1 MADDA
6 FLSAVVHTLRLEAQ
20 GILSLE
26 LRPLPSVEFPSFE
39 AGSHI
44 DLHLPNGL
52 SRSYSLFNSPT
63 DRNRYVVGV
72 LNDVKSRGGSRYVHE
87 QLRVGQVLK
96 LGFPRNNFRLEE
108 DAPRTVLVAGGI
120 GVTPILCMFN
130 RMRALGRPVEML
142 YCARS
147 RGEAAFAD
155 ELMASGGQVR
165 VRFDDETGAPPDL
178 KDLLAGHPAETH
190 FYCCGPTP
198 MLNAFEAACKE
209 LRYAHCHVE
218 RFAPADE
225 VTAVQV
231 DSYQVTLTRSRKTID
246 VPSGINLLDALL
258 QAGVECEYSCREGV
272 CGVCETSVIDGEID
286 HRDSV
291 LSAREREAGKTM
303 MICVS
308 GCKGRKI
315 VLDL

>member
-1 MADDA
+1 
-6 FLSAVVHTLRLEAQ
+6 
-20 GILSLE
+20 
-26 LRPLPSVEFPSFE
+26 
-39 AGSHI
+39 
-44 DLHLPNGL
+44 
-52 SRSYSLFNSPT
+52 
-63 DRNRYVVGV
+63 
-72 LNDVKSRGGSRYVHE
+72 
-87 QLRVGQVLK
+87 
-96 LGFPRNNFRLEE
+96 
-108 DAPRTVLVAGGI
+108 
-120 GVTPILCMFN
+120 
-130 RMRALGRPVEML
+130 
-142 YCARS
+142 
-147 RGEAAFAD
+147 
-155 ELMASGGQVR
+155 
-165 VRFDDETGAPPDL
+165 
-178 KDLLAGHPAETH
+178 
-190 FYCCGPTP
+190 
-198 MLNAFEAACKE
+198 
-209 LRYAHCHVE
+209 VE